1 MANLHS
7 STVADR
13 ARHRIALRLL
23 PYLFILYIIAF
34 LDRTNIS
41 SAALEIPHEL
51 GFSDSVIGVGSGIFF
66 IGYLLLEIP
75 GAVIVERWS
84 ARRWIAR
91 IMVTWGLVTVWMAFI
106 HTPRQFYTVRF
117 LLGAAEAGFFPGII
131 VYLTHWFTPQDRAK
145 AMANFMAAIPLSQI
159 LGAPVAGWVLGVH
172 WHGISGW
179 RWLFILEGVPALVFG
194 VVTYFYL
201 TDRPREAH
209 WLPADEQDWIAAKLE
224 EEKKTKK
231 FSPSFGFLRAIVH
244 REVITLT
251 LVYFV
256 QIVAAFSFIFWLP
269 VMVKRIS
276 GLSNSKVLLIAA
288 LPWLLA
294 FITMQINGWHSDRS
308 GERRWHTAIPLLLSA
323 AGLVPLVFLDL
334 GTVPTLVLFTL
345 VVGFVMAFL
354 PCFWPMPAGLFHGS
368 TAAATIGMINSIG
381 LLGGFIGPSL
391 MGYLSARTHSF
402 KTSFACMMVALAVAG
417 VLTLTLH
424 TEAHR
429 DKSLPNGAV

>member
-1 MANLHS
+1 M
-7 STVADR
+7 ADR

-23 PYLFILYIIAF
+23 PYLFVLYIVAF

-51 GFSDSVIGVGSGIFF
+51 GFSDNVIGIGSGIFF

-145 AMANFMAAIPLSQI
+145 AIANFMAAIPISQV
-159 LGAPVAGWVLGVH
+159 LGAPIAGWLLGVH
-172 WHGISGW
+172 WHGLNGW
-179 RWLFILEGVPALVFG
+179 RWLFILEGIPAIIFG
-194 VVTYFYL
+194 VITYFYL
-201 TDRPREAH
+201 TDRPRQAH
-209 WLPADEQDWIAAKLE
+209 WLPAEEQEWIMAQLE
-224 EEKKTKK
+224 NEKHTKK
-231 FSPSFGFLRAIVH
+231 FVSSTSFFQAIVH

-251 LVYFV
+251 FIYFV
-256 QIVAAFSFIFWLP
+256 QIVAAFAFVFWLP

-288 LPWLLA
+288 LPWLFA

-308 GERRWHTAIPLLLSA
+308 GERRWHTAIPLFLSA
-323 AGLVPLVFLDL
+323 AGLVPLVFFNL
-334 GTVPTLVLFTL
+334 GTVPVITLFTL

-354 PCFWPMPAGLFHGS
+354 PCFWPMPAALLCGS
-368 TAAATIGMINSIG
+368 TAAATIGLINSIG
-381 LLGGFIGPSL
+381 LLGGFAGPAL
-391 MGYLSARTHSF
+391 MGYLSRETHSF
-402 KTSFACMMVALAVAG
+402 KTSFAYMMVALAVAG
-417 VLTLTLH
+417 VSTLTLN
-424 TEAHR
+424 TKASQVMQAGPE
-429 DKSLPNGAV
+429 